1 LTLALFLRTQNNAN
15 FTHEKY
21 TYMKKIS
28 LAILCLISLFAQ
40 ATPPKDGYNITIK
53 ITGMPKQKILLGY
66 YYGDKQYIRD
76 SAITDATGK
85 AVFKSKEV
93 AEGGIYLIAS
103 ESKALLFDMVL
114 SEPEFTL
121 ETDTSDYIGNMVV
134 KNSPENTAF
143 FAYSKYT
150 SKAGREA
157 MKFEEKVKEANEKKD
172 TAEVRKNRDEIRKVE
187 EGVSNYRKNVI
198 AQTPTLLIAKIFKM
212 MEEIDVPDAP
222 ILPNGAKDSLFQ
234 YNYYR
239 EHYFDNFD
247 FTDDRIVRTPIF
259 HPKLQNYITKITPQI
274 PDSIIRAADFVV
286 SKSLKSKEISKW
298 VIYWITNYYET
309 SQYMGMDAVFTHMAL
324 QYYTNKDLVFWVDDA
339 LRFKITDRAQ
349 TLNYNL
355 LGKKAQNLTLPDTAG
370 NYQSLFNIKAD
381 YTVVVFWD
389 ANCGRCKEEMPK
401 LLELYT
407 EENAKVKMKTGKK
420 VDVYAV
426 GMTVDP
432 NEWKKY
438 IHDHKL
444 PWTNVHDPNHE
455 SNFRKYYDVYS
466 TPVIYL
472 LGKDKKIIAKRLS
485 VEQLK
490 DFIERGI
497 TE

>member
-1 LTLALFLRTQNNAN
+1 MTTALFLCKRNNAN
-15 FTHEKY
+15 FTLENL
-21 TYMKKIS
+21 TYMKKVHLI
-28 LAILCLISLFAQ
+28 ILCVLSLLASSVQ
-40 ATPPKDGYNITIK
+40 AKDGYNISVK
-53 ITGMPKQKILLGY
+53 IAGLPKQKLLLGY

-85 AVFKSKEV
+85 AVFKSKDKI
-93 AEGGIYLIAS
+93 EGGIYLIAN
-103 ESKALLFDMVL
+103 ENRALLFDLVV
-114 SEPEFTL
+114 SETEFSL
-121 ETDTSDYIGNMVV
+121 ETDTDDYINHMVV
-134 KNSPENTAF
+134 KNSVENAAF
-143 FAYSKYT
+143 FEYSKFT
-150 SKAGREA
+150 NKVGTEA
-157 MKFEEKVKEANEKKD
+157 MKLEGKIKDATAKGD
-172 TAEVRKNRDEIRKVE
+172 TAESRKYKEQLNNIE
-187 EGVSNYRKNVI
+187 ESVSKYRKDVI
-198 AQTPTLLIAKIFKM
+198 IKTPQLLISKIFKM
-212 MEEIDVPDAP
+212 MQDIEIPDP
-222 ILPNGAKDSLFQ
+222 PKLPNGNIDSMFQ

-259 HPKLQNYITKITPQI
+259 HPKLQNYITRITPQI
-274 PDSIIRAADFVV
+274 PDSIIAAADFIVA
-286 SKSLKSKEISKW
+286 KSLKSKEISKW

-309 SQYMGMDAVFTHMAL
+309 SQYMGMDGVFVHMAL
-324 QYYTNKDLVFWVDDA
+324 TYYKNKEIVFWVDEA
-339 LRFKITDRAQ
+339 LRFKIIDRAE
-349 TLNYNL
+349 TLQYNL

-370 NYQSLFNIKAD
+370 LYQALYNIKAD

-401 LLELYT
+401 LLELYN
-407 EENAKVKMKTGKK
+407 EQNAKEKLKTGKK

-438 IHDHKL
+438 IRDHKL
-444 PWTNVHDPNHE
+444 PWFNVHDPNHE
-455 SNFRKYYDVYS
+455 SNFRKFYDVYS

-485 VEQLK
+485 VEQVK
-490 DFIERGI
+490 EFIEKGI